1 MTSYVNVLMTVRGFY
16 SNLDTEEKFLLRLKD
31 STIIKID
38 RLVHLINLYQ
48 MTCNYVFIF
57 LKH

>member
-1 MTSYVNVLMTVRGFY
+1 MTSYVNVLMRGFY

>member
-16 SNLDTEEKFLLRLKD
+16 SNLDKEEKFLLRLKA

-38 RLVHLINLYQ
+38 RLVHLINHYQ
-48 MTCNYVFIF
+48 MTCNYVVIF

>member
-16 SNLDTEEKFLLRLKD
+16 SNLDTEEKFLLRMKD

>member
-1 MTSYVNVLMTVRGFY
+1 MTSYVNVSITVRGFY
-16 SNLDTEEKFLLRLKD
+16 SNLDTEEKFLLRLKE
-31 STIIKID
+31 STIIRID

>member
-1 MTSYVNVLMTVRGFY
+1 MTSYVNVLMRGFY

-38 RLVHLINLYQ
+38 RLVQLINLYQ

>member
-16 SNLDTEEKFLLRLKD
+16 SNLDTEEKLLLRLKD

>member
-16 SNLDTEEKFLLRLKD
+16 SNLNTEEKFLLRLKD

-38 RLVHLINLYQ
+38 KMVHLINLYQ